1 MNELNLD
8 QLSAISGGKKP
19 ILLALSVSVQVQTEN
34 GLSANQRA
42 KAKFSSKISDQVTA
56 VRGLSPTPFP
66 WANGEEKDLISC
78 PATSGGDAVSYGLQ
92 MTVNMKKVEGV
103 QWQRIGSMFSGFSVK
118 GDPEAI
124 DNPMQ
129 KAVDAVKVNMS
140 KS

>member
-78 PATSGGDAVSYGLQ
+78 PATSGGGCCFLWAADDCQYEKSRGCSMAAHWI
-92 MTVNMKKVEGV
+92 NV
-103 QWQRIGSMFSGFSVK
+103 QRFQR
-118 GDPEAI
+118 
-124 DNPMQ
+124 
-129 KAVDAVKVNMS
+129 
-140 KS
+140 